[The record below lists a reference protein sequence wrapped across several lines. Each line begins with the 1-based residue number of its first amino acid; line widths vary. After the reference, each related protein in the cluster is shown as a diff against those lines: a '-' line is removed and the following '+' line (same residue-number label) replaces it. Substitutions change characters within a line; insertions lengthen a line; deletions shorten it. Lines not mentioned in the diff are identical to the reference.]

1 MELHHQGGIDAAVS
15 RNIDYH
21 SARLVRDR
29 VITGMDRDDYR
40 QDFRVDLLARRKAY
54 NARLASFRTFAERV
68 VRHRVAD
75 LRAPTSRKTAERHIV
90 SLDVPVSSEDGN
102 APPLGELLLDEN
114 ALDDDDMGM
123 LIDTPHF
130 VRALPASLRECCG
143 ILLANSVA
151 EGAREAG
158 IARSTAYERIADLR
172 SRAHAAGLLIYVAEA
187 PDTFGTAPVSGPNP
201 MAEVRTM
208 FGSLPACRD
217 HRDFDAWL
225 ESAAAGAR
233 IVYWRGYLALDGGS
247 DPGSALG
254 GLARRARKA
263 SDRGLVHLVQRRLG
277 PADFAYVA
285 IARTNVVPD
294 DEPSVVTEV
303 AS

>member
-1 MELHHQGGIDAAVS
+1 
-15 RNIDYH
+15 
-21 SARLVRDR
+21 
-29 VITGMDRDDYR
+29 
-40 QDFRVDLLARRKAY
+40 
-54 NARLASFRTFAERV
+54 
-68 VRHRVAD
+68 
-75 LRAPTSRKTAERHIV
+75 
-90 SLDVPVSSEDGN
+90 
-102 APPLGELLLDEN
+102 
-114 ALDDDDMGM
+114 M
-123 LIDTPHF
+123 LIDMPRF
-130 VRALPASLRECCG
+130 VRALPASLLECCG

-172 SRAHAAGLLIYVAEA
+172 SRAHGAGLKIYVANA
-187 PDTFGTAPVSGPNP
+187 PDTFGSATVSGPNP

-217 HRDFDAWL
+217 HREFDAWL
-225 ESAAAGAR
+225 ESAEAGAR
-233 IVYWRGYLALDGGS
+233 IVYCRGYLALDGGS

-254 GLARRARKA
+254 RLARRAREA

-285 IARTNVVPD
+285 IARTKVVPD
-294 DEPSVVTEV
+294 DEPSIVTEV